1 MKDVYQTDLIKTL
14 IKNLKVFDGS
24 QKRYLSYEELKTID
38 PEQALGIDLTRKE
51 DHLYGNLELKVKLKS
66 DIYLLDSEFVQVFG
80 LDRRSFAAQPKWKQ
94 DSQKKAV
101 GLF

>member
-1 MKDVYQTDLIKTL
+1 MNDIYQTDLIKTL

-51 DHLYGNLELKVKLKS
+51 DHLHGNLEFSQIPSHL
-66 DIYLLDSEFVQVFG
+66 YLLDSEFVQVFG

>member
-1 MKDVYQTDLIKTL
+1 MNDVYQTDLIKTL

-51 DHLYGNLELKVKLKS
+51 DHLHGNLEFS
-66 DIYLLDSEFVQVFG
+66 EISSYLYSLDSEFVQVFG